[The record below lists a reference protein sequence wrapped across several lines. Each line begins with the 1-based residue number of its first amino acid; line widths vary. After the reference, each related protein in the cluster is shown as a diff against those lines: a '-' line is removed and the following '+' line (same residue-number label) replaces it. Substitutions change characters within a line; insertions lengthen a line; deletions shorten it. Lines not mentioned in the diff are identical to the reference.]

1 MDPPTTLWTTVAGV
15 SAAVVAPMTVAGA
28 LTAIVKRPFAKLHAE
43 IQEVA
48 TEGRDAHKAIGGRID
63 SLRTELGNVRSDYPA
78 SASSSRFGRQPL
90 LRVRAFGR
98 VEPAYYVDA
107 VACRPA
113 DGPWRHGVGAGPS
126 GRQKRALSEVRQL
139 TMRSLLG
146 AACVTPT
153 RSTSRETRDHGFR
166 EFRTKSGLECQL
178 SRGSLDYKN
187 GNSCT
192 GLPTSA
198 RIGWPGKRHDS
209 RRRSL
214 AVPSEATE
222 FSFHTLGDPEDV
234 GALPNLVHLDLIG
247 SVAAVRE
254 SGVSRNVYPGA
265 QISRAFVTSRN
276 FTSAIW

>member
-1 MDPPTTLWTTVAGV
+1 MPTRQSATGLTVCAPTDGV
-15 SAAVVAPMTVAGA
+15 RKDLGD
-28 LTAIVKRPFAKLHAE
+28 R
-43 IQEVA
+43 
-48 TEGRDAHKAIGGRID
+48 IGGRID

-254 SGVSRNVYPGA
+254 SGLQSVVVDLEAMRRLSQRVSG
-265 QISRAFVTSRN
+265 
-276 FTSAIW
+276 SADIESLRHVPKFHERHLVRPPARLRG